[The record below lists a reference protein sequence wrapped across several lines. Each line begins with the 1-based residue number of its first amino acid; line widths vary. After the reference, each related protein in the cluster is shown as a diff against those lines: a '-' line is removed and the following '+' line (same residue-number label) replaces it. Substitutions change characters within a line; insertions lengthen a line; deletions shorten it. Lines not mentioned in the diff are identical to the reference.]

1 MAFKYSTLI
10 DSSLYDKDGL
20 CPGIDLR
27 KHVAGDLEEVGAF
40 RAQEDWRRFVGPLE
54 KPYAGLLGP
63 DFSFVTAAVPECL
76 PERIEIVSYALEFGF
91 IHDDVIDKE
100 IHDASLDEIENAL
113 EQGGQSGQIEEKGA
127 SGKKKILAQILREMM
142 VIDTERAMTV
152 AKSWA
157 AGVGHSSRRQ
167 EDAQF
172 NTLEEYLPYRAFD
185 VGYMLWHGLV
195 LFGCAITIPDEEAE
209 EATRLITPALFTASL
224 TNDLFSF
231 EKERGDVNVQNAVLV
246 VMREH
251 GCSEEQAREVCKE
264 RIRIECAKY
273 VRNVK
278 EIQTRTDVSD
288 ELKRYIDTMQYTLSA
303 NAAWSTNCPRY
314 NGPTKFNELQLLRAK
329 HGLEKYPARWPPK
342 DATNGHS
349 IKAERKE
356 PVVNGNGHYEPTKTN
371 GLKRKRDS
379 NNNTGEDIRTNGT
392 NGVNGV
398 NGVNDFKKPALGL
411 QDSFVLSDV
420 VALALDQNLLK
431 LSDNVVLEPYRYL
444 TSLPSKGFRD
454 QAIDSLNTW
463 LKVPSASARTIKSI
477 IKMLHSASLM
487 LDDIEDGSPLRR
499 GKPSTHSIYGTAQT
513 INSATYQYTEATG
526 LAAELSNP
534 ACLRIF
540 VEEVQQ
546 LYVGQSYDL
555 YWTHNILCP
564 SMSEYL
570 KMVDMKTGS
579 LFRLL
584 TRLMVAESPV
594 SKNMSVSDDALNQ
607 LSCLIGRFFQIRDD
621 YQNLASADYAK
632 QKGFAEDLD
641 EGKFSFT
648 LIYSLQAVESEP
660 RFAGDAMQLRA
671 FLMKRRL
678 DGKLSNEAKREVLAI
693 MKKTKSLEYT
703 LSVLRELHDELQKE
717 VGRLEDKF
725 GEENFLLRVMLE
737 MLKV

>member
-1 MAFKYSTLI
+1 MAFKYSTRI
-10 DSSLYDKDGL
+10 DSALYDKEGL
-20 CPGIDLR
+20 CPGINLR
-27 KHVAGDLEEVGAF
+27 RHEAGDLEEVGAF
-40 RAQEDWRRFVGPLE
+40 RAQEDWRRLVGPLE

-100 IHDASLDEIENAL
+100 IEDASLDEMENAL

-127 SGKKKILAQILREMM
+127 SGMKKIVAQILRDMM
-142 VIDTERAMTV
+142 AIDPERAMTV

-157 AGVGHSSRRQ
+157 AGVGHSNRRQ

-195 LFGCAITIPDEEAE
+195 LFGCGITVPDEEAD
-209 EATRLITPALFTASL
+209 EARRLITPALLTASL

-251 GCSEEQAREVCKE
+251 GCSEEEAREVCKQ
-264 RIRIECAKY
+264 RIRIECANY
-273 VRNVK
+273 VRHVK

-329 HGLEKYPARWPPK
+329 YGLEKYPAMWLPK
-342 DATNGHS
+342 DATNGYS
-349 IKAERKE
+349 VKE
-356 PVVNGNGHYEPTKTN
+356 PFINGNGHYEPTKTN
-371 GLKRKRDS
+371 GLKRKRD
-379 NNNTGEDIRTNGT
+379 NNNTGDTKRLNGT

-398 NGVNDFKKPALGL
+398 NDVKKPALGS
-411 QDSFVLSDV
+411 QPSTDSFVLADV
-420 VALALDQNLLK
+420 VSLALDQNLLM

-463 LKVPSASARTIKSI
+463 LKVPSTSARTIKNI

-526 LAAELSNP
+526 VAAELSNP

-555 YWTHNILCP
+555 YWTHHILCP
-564 SMSEYL
+564 SISEYL
-570 KMVDMKTGS
+570 KMVDMKTGG

-584 TRLMVAESPV
+584 TRLMIAESPV
-594 SKNMSVSDDALNQ
+594 SDAMSVSDNALNQ

-641 EGKFSFT
+641 EGKFSFP
-648 LIYSLQAVESEP
+648 LIHSLRTVESEP
-660 RFAGDAMQLRA
+660 KFAGDAMQLRA

-678 DGKLSNEAKREVLAI
+678 EGELNNEAKREVLAI

-703 LSVLRELHDELQKE
+703 LSVLRELHGELKKE
-717 VGRLEDKF
+717 VGRLEEKF
-725 GEENFLLRVMLE
+725 GEENFSLTVMLE

>member
-10 DSSLYDKDGL
+10 DSSLYDKEGL

-27 KHVAGDLEEVGAF
+27 THEAGDLEEVGAF

-91 IHDDVIDKE
+91 IHDDVIDKTIE
-100 IHDASLDEIENAL
+100 DASLDEVEIAL
-113 EQGGQSGQIEEKGA
+113 EQGGQSGQIEDKGA
-127 SGKKKILAQILREMM
+127 SGKRKILAQILREMM
-142 VIDTERAMTV
+142 AIDPERAMTV

-167 EDAQF
+167 EEAQF
-172 NTLEEYLPYRAFD
+172 STLEGYLPYRAFD

-195 LFGCAITIPDEEAE
+195 LFGCAITIPDEEAD
-209 EATRLITPALFTASL
+209 EARRLITPALFTASL

-251 GCSEEQAREVCKE
+251 SCSEEKAREICKE
-264 RIRIECAKY
+264 RIRIECTNY

-314 NGPTKFNELQLLRAK
+314 NGPTKFNELQLLRAEY
-329 HGLEKYPARWPPK
+329 GLEKYPAMWPPK

-349 IKAERKE
+349 VEAGYNE
-356 PVVNGNGHYEPTKTN
+356 PCIANNCHYDQTKTN
-371 GLKRKRDS
+371 GFKRKRSNDS
-379 NNNTGEDIRTNGT
+379 MHHDSKMNGT
-392 NGVNGV
+392 NGVNGA
-398 NGVNDFKKPALGL
+398 NGFKKSAIVSQPST
-411 QDSFVLSDV
+411 DSFVLADV
-420 VALALDQNLLK
+420 VSLALDQNLQM
-431 LSDNVVLEPYRYL
+431 LSNNVILEPYRYL

-463 LKVPSASARTIKSI
+463 LKVPSGSTRTIKNI

-499 GKPSTHSIYGTAQT
+499 GKPSTHSIYGTSQT
-513 INSATYQYTEATG
+513 INSATYQFTEATG
-526 LAAELSNP
+526 LAANLSNS

-546 LYVGQSYDL
+546 LYMGQSYDL

-564 SMSEYL
+564 SISEYL
-570 KMVDMKTGS
+570 KMVDMKTGG

-584 TRLMVAESPV
+584 TRLMVAESPI
-594 SKNMSVSDDALNQ
+594 SDNLSASDNALNQ

-621 YQNLASADYAK
+621 YQNLESADYAK

-648 LIYSLQAVESEP
+648 LIHCLRCVESEAK
-660 RFAGDAMQLRA
+660 FASDAMQLRA
-671 FLMKRRL
+671 LLMKRRL
-678 DGKLSNEAKREVLAI
+678 DGRLSNEAKREVLAI

-703 LSVLRELHDELQKE
+703 LGILRELHGELQKE
-717 VGRLEDKF
+717 VGKLEERF
-725 GEENFLLRVMLE
+725 GEENFTLRVMLE

>member
-10 DSSLYDKDGL
+10 DSSLYDKEGL
-20 CPGIDLR
+20 CQGIELR
-27 KHVAGDLEEVGAF
+27 RHEAGDLEEVGAF
-40 RAQEDWRRFVGPLE
+40 RAQEDWRRLVGPLE

-63 DFSFVTAAVPECL
+63 DFSFVTAAVPECI
-76 PERIEIVSYALEFGF
+76 PERIEIISYALEFGF
-91 IHDDVIDKE
+91 MHDDVIDKE
-100 IHDASLDEIENAL
+100 IHDASLDEMGSAL
-113 EQGGQSGQIEEKGA
+113 EQGSQTGQIEEKGA
-127 SGKKKILAQILREMM
+127 SGKRKIVAQILREMM
-142 VIDTERAMTV
+142 AIDPERAMV
-152 AKSWA
+152 LAKSWA

-195 LFGCAITIPDEEAE
+195 MFGCAITVPEEDEDEAR
-209 EATRLITPALFTASL
+209 RLIMPALLSASL

-231 EKERGDVNVQNAVLV
+231 EKERGDANVQNAVLV

-251 GCSEEQAREVCKE
+251 GCSEEEAREICKK
-264 RIRIECAKY
+264 RIRVEIANY
-273 VRNVK
+273 VRVVK
-278 EIQTRTDVSD
+278 ETRARTDISD
-288 ELKRYIDTMQYTLSA
+288 GLKRYIETMQYTLSA

-329 HGLEKYPARWPPK
+329 YGLEKYPARWPPT
-342 DATNGHS
+342 DATNGDS
-349 IKAERKE
+349 VEAKLKE
-356 PVVNGNGHYEPTKTN
+356 PLVNGNGHCESTKAN
-371 GLKRKRDS
+371 GLKRKRD
-379 NNNTGEDIRTNGT
+379 NNSTGDDIRMNST
-392 NGVNGV
+392 NGV
-398 NGVNDFKKPALGL
+398 KKPAHTS
-411 QDSFVLSDV
+411 QPSTDSFVLADV
-420 VALALDQNLLK
+420 VSLALDRNLLE
-431 LSDNVVLEPYRYL
+431 LSDDVVLEPYRYL

-463 LKVPSASARTIKSI
+463 LKVPSKSAKTIKAV

-499 GKPSTHSIYGTAQT
+499 GKPSTHNVYGTAQT

-540 VEEVQQ
+540 IEEMQQ

-564 SMSEYL
+564 SVSEYL
-570 KMVDMKTGS
+570 KMVDMKTGG
-579 LFRLL
+579 LFRML
-584 TRLMVAESPV
+584 TRLMVAESPI
-594 SKNMSVSDDALNQ
+594 SDKMSVSDDALNQ

-648 LIYSLQAVESEP
+648 LIHCFRTVESEP
-660 RFAGDAMQLRA
+660 KFAGDAMQLRA

-678 DGKLSNEAKREVLAI
+678 EGKLSNEAKREVLAI

-703 LSVLRELHDELQKE
+703 LGVLRELHGELQKE
-717 VGRLEDKF
+717 VGSLEAKF
-725 GEENFLLRVMLE
+725 GEENFSLRVMLE